1 MPRSTGLDLAF
12 ALALLPLLALQARRV
27 RRVTPRLPEPPGER
41 EGRRGTAPP
50 LRLLVLGDS
59 AAAGV
64 GASHQDEA
72 LLGRLVAEL
81 ADLPAL
87 QWRLVARSGDTTA
100 DTLRTLRA
108 LPDLG
113 CDVAV
118 TSLGV
123 NDVTSLRSADA
134 FLALQRELVGY
145 LRTRCGAQRILVSGL
160 PPMHAFPAL
169 PEPLRGFVG
178 RHARRL
184 DAALAA
190 WIATQS
196 DCLHLPFGELPA
208 AAMMA
213 SDGFHPGPPIY
224 AAWAASAAAF
234 VRGASQ
240 ASSAHRPA
248 PA

>member
-1 MPRSTGLDLAF
+1 MPRSTGLDLA
-12 ALALLPLLALQARRV
+12 LALPLLPVLALQARHV

-41 EGRRGTAPP
+41 EGRRGAGPP

-64 GASHQDEA
+64 GAAHQDEA
-72 LLGRLVAEL
+72 LLGCLVAAL
-81 ADLPAL
+81 ADVPAL
-87 QWRLVARSGDTTA
+87 EWRLVARTGDTTA
-100 DTLRTLRA
+100 DALCTLQSM
-108 LPDLG
+108 PDLC

-123 NDVTSLRSADA
+123 NDVTALRGAGT
-134 FLALQRELVGY
+134 FLCLQQRLVAHLRE
-145 LRTRCGAQRILVSGL
+145 RCGARLVLVSGM

-190 WIATQS
+190 WIATQA
-196 DCLHLPFGELPA
+196 DCRHLPFGELPA
-208 AAMMA
+208 AQSMA

-224 AAWAASAAAF
+224 LQWASNAAAII
-234 VRGASQ
+234 RA
-240 ASSAHRPA
+240 ACHPPARDYSSRA
-248 PA
+248 